1 MKKSLLVIL
10 SAACMI
16 FLAAC
21 GSSDS
26 SDSSSDDKTIKVG
39 ASSTPHAEILEA
51 AQPLLEDEG
60 IDLQIEEYQDYIFP
74 NQDLANGDLDA
85 NYYQHIPYLD
95 NYNQE
100 TEGEDKDLISLGAVH
115 LEPMGV
121 YSKNIKKVDDIK
133 DGTEVLMGRNPAE
146 QGRVLSIFAE
156 EGLITIKDGV
166 KPVEATFEDIDE
178 NPKNLKFS
186 MEVDPA
192 ILPETYEREE
202 NQLVV
207 INTNYALEADLTP
220 SEDALILEGTDSVY
234 GNIIAARPEDK
245 ENEALQKLM
254 DVLHSDEIKQFIEE
268 EYKGA
273 ILPVDTTE

>member
-10 SAACMI
+10 SAVFMI

-26 SDSSSDDKTIKVG
+26 SDSSSDEKTIKVG
-39 ASSTPHAEILEA
+39 ASSTPHAEILEEA
-51 AQPLLEDEG
+51 KPLLEDEG

-95 NYNQE
+95 NYNKE

-121 YSKNIKKVDDIK
+121 YSKNIKSVDDIK

-166 KPVEATFEDIDE
+166 EPVQATFEDIDE

-202 NQLVV
+202 DQLVV

-234 GNIIAARPEDK
+234 GNIVAARPEDK
-245 ENEALQKLM
+245 DNEALQKLM

-268 EYKGA
+268 KYKGA
-273 ILPVDTTE
+273 ILPVDTEE

>member
-1 MKKSLLVIL
+1 LKKSLLVIL
-10 SAACMI
+10 SAAFMI

-26 SDSSSDDKTIKVG
+26 SDSSSDSQTIKVG

-51 AQPLLEDEG
+51 AQPLLEEEG

-95 NYNQE
+95 NYNEE

-121 YSKNIKKVDDIK
+121 YSKNIKSTDDIK

-146 QGRVLSIFAE
+146 QGRVLSIFQEA
-156 EGLITIKDGV
+156 GLITIKDGV
-166 KPVEATFEDIDE
+166 KPVEATFDDIDE
-178 NPKNLKFS
+178 NPKNLQFS

-202 NQLVV
+202 DALVV

-245 ENEALQKLM
+245 DNEALQKLM

>member
-1 MKKSLLVIL
+1 LKKSLLVIL
-10 SAACMI
+10 SAVFMI

-21 GSSDS
+21 GSSDT
-26 SDSSSDDKTIKVG
+26 SDSSSDEKTIKVG
-39 ASSTPHAEILEA
+39 ASSTPHAEILEEA
-51 AQPLLEDEG
+51 KPLLEDEG

-95 NYNQE
+95 NYNKE

-121 YSKNIKKVDDIK
+121 YSKNIKSVDDIK

-166 KPVEATFEDIDE
+166 EPVQATFEDIDE

-202 NQLVV
+202 DQLVV

-234 GNIIAARPEDK
+234 GNIVAARPEDK
-245 ENEALQKLM
+245 DNEALQKLM

-268 EYKGA
+268 KYKGA
-273 ILPVDTTE
+273 ILPVDTEE